1 MTLTFSK
8 IHKFY
13 GVISNE
19 LREDMESCKRAIIV
33 AKNSPLL
40 LLQCAQS
47 SLSRTCG
54 SSIGNANDKPST
66 VILPIKPE
74 KPCCVFCVKVNKEP
88 STVID
93 KALCPSG

>member
-19 LREDMESCKRAIIV
+19 LREDMENCKRAIIV
-33 AKNSPLL
+33 AKNSPL

-74 KPCCVFCVKVNKEP
+74 KAMLCV
-88 STVID
+88 
-93 KALCPSG
+93 LCKS